1 MLVAEIIVA
10 PMKPD
15 YLEHPMKVKNV
26 TERASSLYSRI
37 IVGVDDSEPSK
48 EAVALAARLASE
60 HGGALVLVH
69 SVDWLP
75 LIAELESSGAI
86 VDPTPVVDGLKEQG
100 RALLAQAAAA
110 AKRSGI
116 EAKRCAMEGD
126 PAENLLR
133 EATASECSLIVLGTH
148 GRRGV
153 GRLLIGS
160 TTEAVLRGSD
170 LPVLTIRPGETTAAG
185 TRRCFERV
193 VVGIDDSEPSDAAVA
208 TVCALPA
215 GELRRV
221 VFCSVAG
228 VAIVIGDRTYHEA
241 AMDDFNKEAQRVVE
255 RAVAAARAHGIA
267 AEGRVLDGNTEH
279 AVIAAAVQEQADLIV
294 LGSHGRRGMRRF
306 FLGSVAEAIVRTA
319 PVPVLVVRTGSLRAA
334 GRP

>member
-1 MLVAEIIVA
+1 
-10 PMKPD
+10 
-15 YLEHPMKVKNV
+15 MKVKNM

-48 EAVALAARLASE
+48 DAVALAARLASE
-60 HGGALVLVH
+60 HGGALVLGN

-100 RALLAQAAAA
+100 RTLLAQAAAA
-110 AKRSGI
+110 AKRWGI
-116 EAKRCAMEGD
+116 EAKTCPMEGD

-133 EATASECSLIVLGTH
+133 EAAASDCSLIVLGTH

-160 TTEAVLRGSD
+160 TTEAVLRGSN
-170 LPVLTIRPGETTAAG
+170 LPVLTIRPGAASAAG

-215 GELRRV
+215 EELRRV

-228 VAIVIGDRTYHEA
+228 VAID
-241 AMDDFNKEAQRVVE
+241 KEAQRVVE
-255 RAVAAARAHGIA
+255 RAVACARVHGIV
-267 AEGRVLDGNTEH
+267 AEGRVLDGNTER
-279 AVIAAAVQEQADLIV
+279 AVIAAALQEQADLIV

-306 FLGSVAEAIVRTA
+306 FLGSVAEGIVRTA
-319 PVPVLVVRTGSLRAA
+319 PVPVLVVRAKA
-334 GRP
+334 E